1 MNFIEYLKESTFRL
15 TPQMVDV
22 AYDTA
27 KRYDFEDNIIH
38 EVVVKSIYDV
48 LREMQSKNLVGRRL
62 IWIDE
67 AINILRKYAKKCG
80 HDEELKK
87 YEHDDHKCMVLME
100 FFSQIYNV
108 VR

>member
-1 MNFIEYLKESTFRL
+1 M
-15 TPQMVDV
+15 
-22 AYDTA
+22 YDTA
-27 KRYDFEDNIIH
+27 KRYDFEDKTIH

-67 AINILRKYAKKCG
+67 AINTLHKYAKKCD
-80 HDEELKK
+80 HDDELKE
-87 YEHDDHKCMVLME
+87 YERGKHKCMVLME